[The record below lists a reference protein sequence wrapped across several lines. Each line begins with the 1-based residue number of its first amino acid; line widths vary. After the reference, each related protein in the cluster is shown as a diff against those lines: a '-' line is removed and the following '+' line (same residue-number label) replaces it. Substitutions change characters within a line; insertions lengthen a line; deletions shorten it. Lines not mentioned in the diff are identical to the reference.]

1 LIAVLLDSVIVLL
14 ACAVVDVWAFMK
26 WGVVAGTELHITT
39 AVILIGGSL
48 SGLIVFLYTWLLEA
62 SFGCTLGKAMVG
74 IGVVN
79 NSGRS
84 SLAASGIRNLLR
96 AVDGLGFYLVGT
108 LVAICSQSRRRIG
121 DLCAGTY
128 VIEGDFSNLAKS
140 LAVLSWLAVL
150 GGSVW
155 ALPHAC
161 NRPKPSQAPRHF
173 GQVVIAIGRAENS
186 LYLRAPHHGIDV
198 SLVNGTPAENTGR
211 GSDQE
216 IGRASKLDDAGSI
229 REVR

>member
-1 LIAVLLDSVIVLL
+1 VIVLL

-48 SGLIVFLYTWLLEA
+48 SVLIVFLYTWLLEA

-128 VIEGDFSNLAKS
+128 VIEGDFSNLARS
-140 LAVLSWLAVL
+140 LAVLGWLAVL
-150 GGSVW
+150 GGSMW

-161 NRPKPSQAPRHF
+161 DQPKPSQAPRHF

-186 LYLRAPHHGIDV
+186 LYLRAPHHGIDI

-216 IGRASKLDDAGSI
+216 IGRASKLDDPASI